1 MTNTNKDILECFV
14 FKNLLGRT
22 KKSKMMNSR
31 SHSMKATKSRKK
43 ANLIKFKISGK
54 TYNISARGLKTL
66 KKMNLTPEQ
75 FILSYAR

>member
-1 MTNTNKDILECFV
+1 MANKDKNTLECFV
-14 FKNLLGRT
+14 FKTLLGRT
-22 KKSKMMNSR
+22 KKSRMMNSR

-43 ANLIKFKISGK
+43 ANMIKLKILGK

-75 FILSYAR
+75 FVLTYAN